1 LFDLAFLLVGRV
13 SDVDMELSAAAAVSG
28 GGVMAAHTAAAIAD
42 VMDA

>member
-1 LFDLAFLLVGRV
+1 MILAFLLVGRV
-13 SDVDMELSAAAAVSG
+13 IDVDMELSAAAAVSG